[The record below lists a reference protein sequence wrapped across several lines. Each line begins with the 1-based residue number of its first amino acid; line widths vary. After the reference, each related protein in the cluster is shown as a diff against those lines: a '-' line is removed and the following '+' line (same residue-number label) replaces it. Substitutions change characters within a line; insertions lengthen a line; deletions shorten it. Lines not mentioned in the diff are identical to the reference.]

1 MFFASFYDQNQYCIK
16 FNNRIN
22 KGYSGKVNSQHPIP
36 ESKMAVGG
44 GNGPGIGMLD

>member
-1 MFFASFYDQNQYCIK
+1 MSFIK
-16 FNNRIN
+16 MARIN
-22 KGYSGKVNSQHPIP
+22 KKSQHPIP

>member
-1 MFFASFYDQNQYCIK
+1 MFVLENE
-16 FNNRIN
+16 N
-22 KGYSGKVNSQHPIP
+22 KQRVDGLKYQHPIP